1 MMRLLIFRND
11 APTRR
16 RGDAPTK
23 SVNLTFEINRENACI
38 VDENF
43 VPLHCQNERH
53 TISGIKRKNCED

>member
-1 MMRLLIFRND
+1 MHLLIFRND
-11 APTRR
+11 APTCR

-43 VPLHCQNERH
+43 VPLQCQNERH
-53 TISGIKRKNCED
+53 TISGIKRKICED